1 MTAFV
6 VVNGREIT
14 VEQALRHARLG
25 GDAGRLLDT
34 LIEGEL
40 LRQHAAARGI
50 AVRDEELQRAADEMR
65 YERGLRSGARTHEWL
80 RAHGQTLGSMQAE
93 LELLLLRNK
102 VMAAI
107 PAHEVESRY
116 AAEAA
121 EYVALFSIRLAS
133 EPEAAAVRARLEAGA
148 LFPAV
153 AAAASLDRATGENG
167 GFVGRLRRAE
177 LAPEI
182 AEIVFAA
189 TPGTL
194 LGPVPTELG
203 VNLLLVAD
211 RRTPTLEEEA
221 AGIRLLIFDELVARL
236 REAADVRYPALDL

>member
-1 MTAFV
+1 MSAFV

-25 GDAGRLLDT
+25 GDAGRLLDA

-50 AVRDEELQRAADEMR
+50 TVGDEELQRAADEMR
-65 YERGLRSGARTHEWL
+65 YDRGLRSGARTHEWL
-80 RAHGQTLGSMQAE
+80 RAHGQTLDSMQTE

-102 VMAAI
+102 VIAATPEDEI
-107 PAHEVESRY
+107 ERRYRADAVED
-116 AAEAA
+116 
-121 EYVALFSIRLAS
+121 VALFSIRLAS
-133 EPEAAAVRARLEAGA
+133 EADAAAVRARIEAGA
-148 LFPAV
+148 AFSAV
-153 AAAASLDRATGENG
+153 AAAVSLDRATGANG

-182 AEIVFAA
+182 AEVVFAA
-189 TPGTL
+189 TPGTV
-194 LGPVPTELG
+194 LGPIRTELG

-221 AGIRLLIFDELVARL
+221 AGIRLLIFDELMARL
-236 REAADVRYPALDL
+236 REEADVRYPALDL